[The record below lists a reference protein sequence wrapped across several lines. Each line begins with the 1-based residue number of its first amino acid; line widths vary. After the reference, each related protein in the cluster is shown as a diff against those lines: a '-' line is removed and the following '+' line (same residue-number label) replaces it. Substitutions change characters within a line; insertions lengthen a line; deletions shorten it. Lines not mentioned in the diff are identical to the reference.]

1 MESASAFLAR
11 PLASPLPASTALPR
25 RPTRVAIVAAAGPER
40 KRPGAA
46 ASTTN
51 TNYVVP
57 LDAAP
62 SGITRPLVEILRDLN
77 KRVPDAIVRPPARR
91 ASASDPVI
99 PWYHANRMLSFYAP
113 GWCGEVRDVIYT
125 DNGKVT
131 VVYRVTVRGTDG
143 EVHREAAGTASLTDA
158 RFDDPVAAAEEA
170 AFCKACARFGF
181 GLYLYHE
188 DETP

>member
-1 MESASAFLAR
+1 
-11 PLASPLPASTALPR
+11 
-25 RPTRVAIVAAAGPER
+25 
-40 KRPGAA
+40 
-46 ASTTN
+46 
-51 TNYVVP
+51 
-57 LDAAP
+57 
-62 SGITRPLVEILRDLN
+62 
-77 KRVPDAIVRPPARR
+77 
-91 ASASDPVI
+91 
-99 PWYHANRMLSFYAP
+99 MLSFYAP

-131 VVYRVTVRGTDG
+131 VIYRVTVRGTDG
-143 EVHREAAGTASLTDA
+143 EVHREAAGTTSLNDA

>member
-1 MESASAFLAR
+1 L
-11 PLASPLPASTALPR
+11 
-25 RPTRVAIVAAAGPER
+25 
-40 KRPGAA
+40 
-46 ASTTN
+46 
-51 TNYVVP
+51 
-57 LDAAP
+57 LDL
-62 SGITRPLVEILRDLN
+62 SFIYLKCTG
-77 KRVPDAIVRPPARR
+77 
-91 ASASDPVI
+91 
-99 PWYHANRMLSFYAP
+99 HANSSVFYTVLGFPLILSLFFLETS

-131 VVYRVTVRGTDG
+131 VIYRVTVRGTDG
-143 EVHREAAGTASLTDA
+143 EVHREAAGTTSLNDA